1 MSAEYINILLL
12 IYSVSIEET
21 EDANHDENER
31 NLDFVSKLIKNK
43 KYKASSFQ
51 NGGSL
56 RASLAH
62 LKT

>member
-1 MSAEYINILLL
+1 MSAKYINILLL

-43 KYKASSFQ
+43 K
-51 NGGSL
+51 
-56 RASLAH
+56 
-62 LKT
+62 